1 MFHFLFNWFKAPN
14 KTDLAPTGLL
24 TRPPEHAPLRPL
36 LLRVFDVT
44 GQLRL
49 AAGRGLGS
57 LNLGL
62 KEGASRAT
70 QLEQMLV
77 NTEGRIDR
85 SREVAARIEER
96 LLADTSASAGRLREG
111 LASGEA
117 ELARVR
123 GSTLE
128 VIDSIEQVARQINIV
143 ALNASIEAARA
154 GEQGRGFAVVAS
166 EVRMLAQRALE
177 ASVQARA
184 GLDFSSLQ
192 QRLDGLS
199 DSTSQELDALAG
211 TINHALVE
219 LRGNFDT
226 IAADLDQAS
235 QHNRVVAETLPVLTQ
250 RLETVETRLSQ
261 VEALE
266 KDVRVALEEPAD
278 ADAALT
284 QTLNQ
289 RHLLLA
295 AGSDAVQRIRA
306 RGRLRVAVEPGFV
319 GLSFRLRAGGALQGL
334 DVEYAQAFA
343 RHLGVQV
350 EFVET
355 VWDQCLGMPY
365 FGRDFREAPVDLV
378 WSALPPAPEFTGL
391 TFSQPYT
398 RHPMVLA
405 RRRND
410 TRVTGLLS
418 LEGKVLGCGYD
429 PGAFEALQAAGVRWQ
444 ANRDLPGASVQLGS
458 LIAYPD
464 PTRIYDAL
472 ADARI
477 DAFFVERPIF
487 HWAASAPESP
497 WSSRLQLV
505 PNGLIDDEL
514 PYVVGAA
521 DTPEGH
527 ALIAEV
533 DHFLRVFSGTS
544 QQIAIECRWQG
555 LST

>member
-1 MFHFLFNWFKAPN
+1 MFRSLFNGFKNPKA
-14 KTDLAPTGLL
+14 DLAPSGPT
-24 TRPPEHAPLRPL
+24 THPPENAPLRAL
-36 LLRVFDVT
+36 LLRAFDVT

-70 QLEQMLV
+70 QLELMLV
-77 NTEGRIDR
+77 NTGGRIER
-85 SREVAARIEER
+85 SRAVAAGIEER

-117 ELARVR
+117 ELARVQ
-123 GSTLE
+123 GSTLA

-154 GEQGRGFAVVAS
+154 GELGRGFAVVAS
-166 EVRMLAQRALE
+166 EVRMLAQRALD

-184 GLDFSSLQ
+184 GLNFSALQ

-199 DSTSQELDALAG
+199 DSTAQELDALAG
-211 TINHALVE
+211 TINQALVE

-250 RLETVETRLSQ
+250 RLETVEVRLSQ
-261 VEALE
+261 VEELE
-266 KDVRVALEEPAD
+266 ADVRVALEVPAEQGV
-278 ADAALT
+278 ALA
-284 QTLNQ
+284 QTLSQ
-289 RHLLLA
+289 RHLLSSV
-295 AGSDAVQRIRA
+295 AGDAVQRIRE

-319 GLSFRLRAGGALQGL
+319 GLSFRLRAGAALQGL
-334 DVEYAQAFA
+334 DIEYAQAFA

-355 VWDQCLGMPY
+355 VWDQCLGLPY
-365 FGRDFREAPVDLV
+365 FGRHFREAPVDLV
-378 WSALPPAPEFTGL
+378 WSALPPAPDFTGL
-391 TFSQPYT
+391 AFSQPYT

-405 RRRND
+405 RRRD
-410 TRVTGLLS
+410 DARVTGLPS

-444 ANRDLPGASVQLGS
+444 ANRDLPGGTVHLGS

-487 HWAASAPESP
+487 HWAANAPESP
-497 WSSRLQLV
+497 WSARLQLV

-521 DTPEGH
+521 DTPQGH

-533 DHFLRVFSGTS
+533 DHFLTAFSGTP
-544 QQIAIECRWQG
+544 QQIAIERRWQG
-555 LST
+555 QTT

>member
-1 MFHFLFNWFKAPN
+1 MFRSLFNWFKDPN
-14 KTDLAPTGLL
+14 KTDLAPTGLV
-24 TRPPEHAPLRPL
+24 TRPPENALLRPL
-36 LLRVFDVT
+36 LMRVFDVT

-62 KEGASRAT
+62 KEGASRAI

-154 GEQGRGFAVVAS
+154 GEQGRGFAVVAA

-199 DSTSQELDALAG
+199 DSTAQELDALAS
-211 TINHALVE
+211 TINQALVE
-219 LRGNFDT
+219 LRSNFDT
-226 IAADLDQAS
+226 IATDLDQAS
-235 QHNRVVAETLPVLTQ
+235 QHNRVVAETLPVLTL
-250 RLETVETRLSQ
+250 RLETVEARLSQ

-266 KDVRVALEEPAD
+266 KDVRVALEVPSD
-278 ADAALT
+278 SDAALT

-295 AGSDAVQRIRA
+295 AGSDAVQRIRE

-319 GLSFRLRAGGALQGL
+319 GLSFRLRAGAALQGL
-334 DVEYAQAFA
+334 DIEYAQAFA

-355 VWDQCLGMPY
+355 VWDQCLGLPY
-365 FGRDFREAPVDLV
+365 FGRNFREAPVDLV
-378 WSALPPAPEFTGL
+378 WSALPPAPDFTGL

-405 RRRND
+405 RRRD
-410 TRVTGLLS
+410 DSRVTGLLS

-429 PGAFEALQAAGVRWQ
+429 PGAFEALQASGVRWQ

-487 HWAASAPESP
+487 HWAANAPESP

-521 DTPEGH
+521 DTPQGH
-527 ALIAEV
+527 ELIAEV
-533 DHFLRVFSGTS
+533 DHFLKVFTGTQ
-544 QQIAIECRWQG
+544 QQIAIERRWQG